1 MSAETGKPV
10 SFTILDK
17 EYLITCNEEERD
29 GLNRAIELVNR
40 KMRDV
45 KAKGKVI
52 GTERI
57 AVMAALHIAHEL
69 LEYKQRNESYTIN
82 MDSLVRRLQ
91 SKIDDAL
98 VKGKQIE
105 IQ

>member
-1 MSAETGKPV
+1 MSSSAKPV

-17 EYLITCNEEERD
+17 EYLISCNEQERD
-29 GLNRAIELVNR
+29 VLHRAIELLNR
-40 KMRDV
+40 KMSDV
-45 KAKGKVI
+45 KASGKVI

-69 LEYKQRNESYTIN
+69 LEYKQRNDSYTSNIDN
-82 MDSLVRRLQ
+82 LIRRLQ

-98 VKGKQIE
+98 VKGKQME